1 MPMKA
6 FAILISQNGTGFTKF
21 KFKSLEIYALYGM
34 SSAVSCWRAFD
45 TTIWSYLVSSV
56 VWIHQLLSAQSLSWG
71 MGSMLLTVGH
81 PFQQYCR
88 SWYCESSCWAIG
100 CVHLSQD
107 MQNGV
112 AESVQ
117 GVGKIVGCVGESV
130 QVLFDE
136 KQYQWLMVGFNQK
149 GFSQEIAW
157 NVSHA
162 HVVARTSFS
171 ILCTWCTQS
180 LWVSTTHRPLVST
193 GFLSAP

>member
-1 MPMKA
+1 
-6 FAILISQNGTGFTKF
+6 
-21 KFKSLEIYALYGM
+21 M

-45 TTIWSYLVSSV
+45 TTIWCCLISNPSASVSSPCLEEWVNV
-56 VWIHQLLSAQSLSWG
+56 VDSWPSFPTILQKLILWVFLLSYRLCTSFP
-71 MGSMLLTVGH
+71 GH
-81 PFQQYCR
+81 AKWR
-88 SWYCESSCWAIG
+88 SWIC
-100 CVHLSQD
+100 
-107 MQNGV
+107 
-112 AESVQ
+112 Q

-171 ILCTWCTQS
+171 ILCTSALS
-180 LWVSTTHRPLVST
+180 LYEWARRIGHWFPLGSCRLHKNWSHPIRWHIFHWSFSFVVHQYTVGPAWS
-193 GFLSAP
+193 P